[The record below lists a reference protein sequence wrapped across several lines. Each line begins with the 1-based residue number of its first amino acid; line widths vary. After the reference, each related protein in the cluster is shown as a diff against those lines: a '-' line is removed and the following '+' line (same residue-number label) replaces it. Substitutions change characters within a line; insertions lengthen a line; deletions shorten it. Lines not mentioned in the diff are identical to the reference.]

1 MKYYK
6 LLSNNNFYKF
16 PLFHNNKRDHWH
28 RYPEIIHISNLNE
41 RPVEIS
47 LLNILRKLMFIFSG
61 PMASR
66 QVRKWSYSLL
76 HASQTRIKTA
86 QFLKWV
92 KSQYVKLIQ
101 IHISNTGI

>member
-6 LLSNNNFYKF
+6 LLSNNNFYKLS
-16 PLFHNNKRDHWH
+16 LFHNNKRDHWH

-41 RPVEIS
+41 RSVEIS

-76 HASQTRIKTA
+76 HSSQTRIKTDK
-86 QFLKWV
+86 FLKWV
-92 KSQYVKLIQ
+92 KSTVCKI
-101 IHISNTGI
+101 NTNTYK